1 MARLRYCHE
10 EHMKIF
16 SYFFRPQFIIRELQK
31 ENNALKLR
39 TAELIDENQSL
50 WDLLD
55 EIKEAD
61 KQASALE
68 TLLKTKP
75 IGEE

>member
-1 MARLRYCHE
+1 
-10 EHMKIF
+10 MKIF

-61 KQASALE
+61 QQASALK
-68 TLLKTKP
+68 TLLKTEP
-75 IGEE
+75 IGEA

>member
-1 MARLRYCHE
+1 
-10 EHMKIF
+10 MKIF

-61 KQASALE
+61 QQASALE
-68 TLLKTKP
+68 TLLKTEP
-75 IGEE
+75 IGEA

>member
-1 MARLRYCHE
+1 
-10 EHMKIF
+10 MKIF

-61 KQASALE
+61 QQACALV
-68 TLLKTKP
+68 TLLKTEP
-75 IGEE
+75 IGEA

>member
-1 MARLRYCHE
+1 
-10 EHMKIF
+10 MKIF

>member
-1 MARLRYCHE
+1 
-10 EHMKIF
+10 MKIF

-31 ENNALKLR
+31 ENNALKLEM
-39 TAELIDENQSL
+39 AQLVDENQSL

-61 KQASALE
+61 KKASALK
-68 TLLKTKP
+68 TLLKTEP
-75 IGEE
+75 IGEA

>member
-1 MARLRYCHE
+1 
-10 EHMKIF
+10 MKIF

-61 KQASALE
+61 QQASALE
-68 TLLKTKP
+68 TLFKTEP
-75 IGEE
+75 IGEA

>member
-16 SYFFRPQFIIRELQK
+16 SYFFRPQFIIRDLQK
-31 ENNALKLR
+31 ENNALKLEM
-39 TAELIDENQSL
+39 AQLVDENQSL

-55 EIKEAD
+55 EIKAD
-61 KQASALE
+61 VATRALMVC
-68 TLLKTKP
+68 KKKADA
-75 IGEE
+75 

>member
-1 MARLRYCHE
+1 
-10 EHMKIF
+10 MKIF

-31 ENNALKLR
+31 ENNALKLEM
-39 TAELIDENQSL
+39 AQLVDENQSL

-61 KQASALE
+61 KQASALK
-68 TLLKTKP
+68 TLLKTEP
-75 IGEE
+75 IGEA

>member
-1 MARLRYCHE
+1 
-10 EHMKIF
+10 MKIF

-31 ENNALKLR
+31 ENNALKLEM
-39 TAELIDENQSL
+39 AQLVDENQSL

-61 KQASALE
+61 KHASALK
-68 TLLKTKP
+68 TLLKTEP
-75 IGEE
+75 IGEA

>member
-1 MARLRYCHE
+1 
-10 EHMKIF
+10 MKIF
-16 SYFFRPQFIIRELQK
+16 SYFFRPQYIIRELQK

-61 KQASALE
+61 QQASALE
-68 TLLKTKP
+68 TLLKTEP
-75 IGEE
+75 IGEA

>member
-1 MARLRYCHE
+1 
-10 EHMKIF
+10 MKIF

-75 IGEE
+75 IGEA

>member
-1 MARLRYCHE
+1 
-10 EHMKIF
+10 MKIF

-31 ENNALKLR
+31 ENNALKLEM
-39 TAELIDENQSL
+39 AQLVDENQSL

-61 KQASALE
+61 KQASALK
-68 TLLKTKP
+68 TLLKTEP
-75 IGEE
+75 IREA

>member
-1 MARLRYCHE
+1 
-10 EHMKIF
+10 MKIF

-31 ENNALKLR
+31 ENNALKLEM
-39 TAELIDENQSL
+39 AQLVDENQSL

-61 KQASALE
+61 KLA
-68 TLLKTKP
+68 
-75 IGEE
+75 

>member
-16 SYFFRPQFIIRELQK
+16 SYFFRPQFIIRQLQK
-31 ENNALKLR
+31 ENNSLKQR
-39 TAELIDENQSL
+39 ISELTDENQSL
-50 WDLLD
+50 WDMLD

-61 KQASALE
+61 QQASMFEKLLQAE
-68 TLLKTKP
+68 T
-75 IGEE
+75 IGDA

>member
-1 MARLRYCHE
+1 
-10 EHMKIF
+10 MKIF

-31 ENNALKLR
+31 ENNALKLEM
-39 TAELIDENQSL
+39 AQLVDENQSL

-61 KQASALE
+61 KQASALK

-75 IGEE
+75 IGEA

>member
-1 MARLRYCHE
+1 
-10 EHMKIF
+10 MKIF

-31 ENNALKLR
+31 ENNTLKLR

-61 KQASALE
+61 QQASALE
-68 TLLKTKP
+68 TLLKTEP
-75 IGEE
+75 IGEA

>member
-1 MARLRYCHE
+1 
-10 EHMKIF
+10 MKIF

-68 TLLKTKP
+68 TLLKTEP
-75 IGEE
+75 IGEA